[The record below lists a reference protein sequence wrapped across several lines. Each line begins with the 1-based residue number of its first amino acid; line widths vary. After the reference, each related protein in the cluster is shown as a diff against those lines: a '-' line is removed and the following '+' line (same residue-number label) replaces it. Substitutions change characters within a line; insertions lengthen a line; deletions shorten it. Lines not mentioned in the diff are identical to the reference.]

1 MLNQNKTK
9 LIVSSVLILLP
20 IIVGLLLWNQLP
32 DVMTTHWGV
41 DNQPDGWSSKA
52 FAVFAMPLI
61 LLATHWFC
69 LWITTKD
76 PGQKN
81 QNKKAIGLVFWMIP
95 MVSLFSSSIMY
106 GIALGNEVNIGSIVF
121 GMLGLMFLGIGNY
134 LPKVK
139 QNYTLGIKVSWAL
152 ANEENWNATHRF
164 SGKVWVAGGLLLVLA
179 AFFPMEYT
187 LLVVFPVILIL
198 ALVPML
204 YSWLYYKKQCREGR
218 GYEPG
223 IKHMDQTTK
232 IIYRWSMVIAAIIL
246 IGICFVMFTG
256 KITYVYGTDSFTVDA
271 TYHHALTVKYDTID
285 EIEYREGN
293 VSGIR
298 SYGFASLRLLL
309 GFFENEEFGTYTRYT
324 YYKPESC
331 IVVTS
336 GSKTLV
342 ISGEN
347 AAETQEIYHALLT
360 RIG

>member
-1 MLNQNKTK
+1 MLEILKAILFGIVEGITEW
-9 LIVSSVLILLP
+9 LPVSSTGHLILLDEF
-20 IIVGLLLWNQLP
+20 IRLQASEEFLDMFNVVIQL
-32 DVMTTHWGV
+32 G
-41 DNQPDGWSSKA
+41 A
-52 FAVFAMPLI
+52 ILAVI
-61 LLATHWFC
+61 LLFFRKLNPLDKRKSEKQRFKTWRLWF
-69 LWITTKD
+69 
-76 PGQKN
+76 
-81 QNKKAIGLVFWMIP
+81 
-95 MVSLFSSSIMY
+95 
-106 GIALGNEVNIGSIVF
+106 
-121 GMLGLMFLGIGNY
+121 
-134 LPKVK
+134 
-139 QNYTLGIKVSWAL
+139 
-152 ANEENWNATHRF
+152 
-164 SGKVWVAGGLLLVLA
+164 
-179 AFFPMEYT
+179 
-187 LLVVFPVILIL
+187 
-198 ALVPML
+198 
-204 YSWLYYKKQCREGR
+204 
-218 GYEPG
+218 
-223 IKHMDQTTK
+223 
-232 IIYRWSMVIAAIIL
+232 MVIAAIIL